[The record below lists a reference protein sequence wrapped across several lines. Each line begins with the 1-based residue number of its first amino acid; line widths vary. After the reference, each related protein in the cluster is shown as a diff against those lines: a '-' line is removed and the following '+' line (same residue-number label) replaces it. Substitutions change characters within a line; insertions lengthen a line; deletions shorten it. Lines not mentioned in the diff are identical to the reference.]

1 MTYVTRLSVK
11 KNLRQ
16 RREINN
22 NKSKSVEKGRTNN
35 QQKRKGPLSQQKP
48 KFVKVYIND
57 ILSMKI
63 EKGEEYVLLA
73 YSDSNLVPDWQP
85 MRNLRNANA
94 LVEKFKKRQSLISN
108 LNKIIINV
116 NGGDYTEV
124 THTIIKPDK
133 FSNDSSSKSSVDGD
147 DIEMK

>member
-11 KNLRQ
+11 NNLRQ

-22 NKSKSVEKGRTNN
+22 NKNKSVEKGRSNN
-35 QQKRKGPLSQQKP
+35 QQKRKSPLTPQKP
-48 KFVKVYIND
+48 KYVKVYIND
-57 ILSMKI
+57 ILAIKI

-94 LVEKFKKRQSLISN
+94 LVEKFKNRQS

-116 NGGDYTEV
+116 NGGDYTEC
-124 THTIIKPDK
+124 THTIIQSDK
-133 FSNDSSSKSSVDGD
+133 FSNDSSSKTSVDDD

>member
-1 MTYVTRLSVK
+1 
-11 KNLRQ
+11 
-16 RREINN
+16 
-22 NKSKSVEKGRTNN
+22 VEKGRSNN
-35 QQKRKGPLSQQKP
+35 QQKRKSPLTPQKP
-48 KFVKVYIND
+48 KYVKVYIND
-57 ILSMKI
+57 ILAIKI

-94 LVEKFKKRQSLISN
+94 LVEKFKNRQS

-116 NGGDYTEV
+116 NGGDYTEC
-124 THTIIKPDK
+124 THTIIQSDK
-133 FSNDSSSKSSVDGD
+133 FSNDSSSKTSVDDD